1 MLTFS
6 NNMLELH
13 HIMNVGGEMKKMI
26 VSFVISALVLA
37 SLVVWA
43 LKGHISGNTQE
54 IVMAG
59 IVLVLVAFAVYLGV
73 SRLRSRLR
81 REPGEDEL
89 SRKVMTRASSLAYY
103 ISIYFW
109 LFIMYIS
116 DKTSLEAHS
125 LVGGG
130 ILGMAFIFLL
140 CWLGV
145 KAFGMKNV

>member
-1 MLTFS
+1 MKRT
-6 NNMLELH
+6 
-13 HIMNVGGEMKKMI
+13 IVG
-26 VSFVISALVLA
+26 FVVSALVLA
-37 SLVVWA
+37 SLALWA

-59 IVLVLVAFAVYLGV
+59 IVLVLVGFAVFLGV
-73 SRLRSRLR
+73 SRVRSHLR
-81 REPGEDEL
+81 REPAEDEL
-89 SRKVMTRASSLAYY
+89 SRNVMTRASSFSYY
-103 ISIYFW
+103 ISIYLW

-130 ILGMAFIFLL
+130 ILGMAVIFLF

-145 KAFGMKNV
+145 KAFGMKNE